1 MTNRRAA
8 EAFVL
13 QLIHEIIPDGANKK
27 LYEDFF
33 ASLNDRQFGEWIGKL
48 KDRSEPLRVRVPNGS
63 KVTLSTERNV
73 RLAAKYKLELFK
85 HCYLTD
91 PSTKVTFKTP
101 KKYLVGPLVFRR
113 LAQTWVNKMSVA
125 KNNLHVDQLTD
136 QPTGVSRSS
145 GISLPEGQMIHAQ
158 GLSNTLIELL
168 KTRGGDRKQYNAAN
182 RLLFREGRVSQK
194 TLNATPSR
202 VKSTE
207 TLSVFLK
214 AQHLN
219 NNL

>member
-1 MTNRRAA
+1 MTNRKAA
-8 EAFVL
+8 ESFVL
-13 QLIHEIIPDGANKK
+13 QLINEILPDGTNRK
-27 LYEDFF
+27 LYVDFF
-33 ASLNDRQFGEWIGKL
+33 ASLNDRQFAEWIGKL
-48 KDRSEPLRVRVPNGS
+48 KAKTEPLRIRIPNGNPI
-63 KVTLSTERNV
+63 TLSVERNV
-73 RLAAKYKLELFK
+73 NLAIKYNVALFK

-113 LAQTWVNKMSVA
+113 LAQTWVNKMSYA

-136 QPTGVSRSS
+136 QPTGVSRST

-158 GLSNTLIELL
+158 GLSNTLVELL

-182 RLLFREGRVSQK
+182 RLLFREGRVTQR
-194 TLNATPSR
+194 TLNSVPSK

-214 AQHLN
+214 AQHLD